1 MIKTDQAFDMQ
12 RLFKKMIK
20 RYVPELQERDDF
32 VVKTERRVCSK
43 CGNETD
49 LVFLYKLQGNND
61 WTETS
66 ISDECLECINAKDL
80 PGIMREQEF
89 QSSLNRRE
97 RLMNDYL
104 MIPNDLAAAGFKNY
118 KETNNVTARALKE
131 AIEYTKHFLANKE
144 EDRYNLL
151 LMGSPGTGKSH
162 LCVAI
167 TRTLKEKGFT
177 VGFLTTGALL
187 AKIKTTYSKG
197 VSESEEDIFKDLK
210 RFDLLILDDVG
221 SETGSKDEFAWSK
234 TKLFEVVNNRI
245 GKPTIYTSNF
255 NEVELPQAIGERT
268 FSRMFN
274 KTKFI
279 DVFTDD
285 YRKTMRIG

>member
-1 MIKTDQAFDMQ
+1 MIKADKAFDVQ
-12 RLFKKMIK
+12 RLYKKMVK
-20 RYVPELQERDDF
+20 RYVPELQDRDDF
-32 VVKTERRVCSK
+32 TVKTQRRVCDK
-43 CGNETD
+43 CGSESNSA
-49 LVFLYKLQGNND
+49 FLYKIQES
-61 WTETS
+61 TEW
-66 ISDECLECINAKDL
+66 IEVPVSDECLDCNKAKEL
-80 PGIMREQEF
+80 QEF
-89 QSSLNRRE
+89 MKKQELQASSDRRE
-97 RLMNDYL
+97 RLMKDYL
-104 MIPNDLAAAGFKNY
+104 MIPSDLVAAGFKNY
-118 KETNNVTARALKE
+118 KETNHVTARALKE
-131 AIEYTKHFLANKE
+131 AVEYTKHFLANQE
-144 EDRYNLL
+144 EDRYGLI
-151 LMGSPGTGKSH
+151 LMGSCGTGKSH

-167 TRTLKEKGFT
+167 ARTLKEKGFA

-197 VSESEEDIFKDLK
+197 ASQSEEDIFKDLQ
-210 RFDLLILDDVG
+210 RFDLLILDDIG

-285 YRKTMRIG
+285 YRKTLRIH